1 MFLQKRYSR
10 PFWFFQFPTF
20 RIPDFVFL
28 ETKSLG
34 SSCRPGQLQQ
44 FFKAHFTFTE
54 NETILAKI
62 HVLFRVPEFFS
73 FFYVFTLTFYRQ
85 RKCRRRG
92 FIYRGRADQISILGP
107 KEEKKQLSRS
117 FPNDAAPNI
126 SSFLTFPLQ
135 GQGVV
140 SVYQKHSEQNKALLL
155 RLLSLLSPAFSS
167 NLFSPRFGGFSEIL
181 WGGNALLNFMTSLDG
196 K

>member
-1 MFLQKRYSR
+1 MCFYRKDIQDPFDFSNSQLLEFLTS
-10 PFWFFQFPTF
+10 F
-20 RIPDFVFL
+20 FL

-92 FIYRGRADQISILGP
+92 FLQRQSRSDINTGSQRR
-107 KEEKKQLSRS
+107 KKQWSRS
-117 FPNDAAPNI
+117 FANDAAPNI

-155 RLLSLLSPAFSS
+155 RLLSLLSTAFSS
-167 NLFSPRFGGFSEIL
+167 NLFSIFWRFQ
-181 WGGNALLNFMTSLDG
+181 
-196 K
+196 

>member
-1 MFLQKRYSR
+1 MCFYRKDIQDPFDFSNSQLLEFLTSFFLRLRALAPPVALGNSNNSSKLISLSQKMK
-10 PFWFFQFPTF
+10 
-20 RIPDFVFL
+20 L
-28 ETKSLG
+28 SLQR
-34 SSCRPGQLQQ
+34 S
-44 FFKAHFTFTE
+44 TY
-54 NETILAKI
+54 
-62 HVLFRVPEFFS
+62 VLFRVPEFFS
-73 FFYVFTLTFYRQ
+73 FSYVITLTFYRQ

-167 NLFSPRFGGFSEIL
+167 NLFFLHVLEVLVKFFEEGM
-181 WGGNALLNFMTSLDG
+181 LL
-196 K
+196 